1 MEGLEGGENRRDG
14 GMRETGD
21 GTFEFLDLVFDA
33 GESLVGG
40 LFGVEGFFELGLE
53 FFVVGVVDFFF
64 FGGWSC
70 GHGSGGCTVKVN
82 NSGFIETSSV
92 NIYVIF
98 SATNLRNLPRG
109 SDEYLE
115 LQ

>member
-1 MEGLEGGENRRDG
+1 MVGLKGGENRRDG
-14 GMRETGD
+14 MRGTGD

-82 NSGFIETSSV
+82 NSVFIETSNV
-92 NIYVIF
+92 NIYAIF
-98 SATNLRNLPRG
+98 SATNLRNLPR
-109 SDEYLE
+109 SKRI
-115 LQ
+115 